1 MPTGRGRASRR
12 TSTTELRRCTT
23 SKITC
28 VNTNLRTRLVYCDA
42 IRVERRGDAARFG
55 DLARFGDAAR
65 FERRGDAVDA
75 VASSSSEYDANCEN
89 SPLHRATKAAIPK
102 HAGTK

>member
-28 VNTNLRTRLVYCDA
+28 VNTNLQETPQLTRRRCDTSHQYYCDA
-42 IRVERRGDAARFG
+42 TRVERRGDAARFG

-65 FERRGDAVDA
+65 FGDLARGFRGDATDA
-75 VASSSSEYDANCEN
+75 VASSSSEYDTN
-89 SPLHRATKAAIPK
+89 
-102 HAGTK
+102 

>member
-28 VNTNLRTRLVYCDA
+28 VNTNLRIHPVYCDA
-42 IRVERRGDAARFG
+42 IRDDRRGDAARLGDLPRFG
-55 DLARFGDAAR
+55 DLARGFRGDAAP
-65 FERRGDAVDA
+65 FDNG
-75 VASSSSEYDANCEN
+75 SSSSEYDAN
-89 SPLHRATKAAIPK
+89 
-102 HAGTK
+102 